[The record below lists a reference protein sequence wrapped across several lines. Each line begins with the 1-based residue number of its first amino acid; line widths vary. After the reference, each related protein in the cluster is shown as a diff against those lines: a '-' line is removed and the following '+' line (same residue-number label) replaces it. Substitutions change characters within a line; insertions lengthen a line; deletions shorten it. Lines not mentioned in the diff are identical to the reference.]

1 MKVAFRT
8 ILALVAG
15 AVAAGLVIAGVES
28 IGTWMNP
35 PPPGLDMNDRAAMG
49 AFIATL
55 PVSAFLLVLA
65 AWGLGVVAGGWM
77 AGRLAPRAPVLHAS
91 AITVL
96 VAIGALANLLLI
108 PHPAWFWVSALVVIA
123 AAGHSIRWLL
133 RR

>member
-15 AVAAGLVIAGVES
+15 AVAAGLVIAGVEA

-35 PPPGLDMNDRAAMG
+35 PPPGLDMNDRAAMS

-55 PVSAFLLVLA
+55 PVSAFLVVLA
-65 AWGLGVVAGGWM
+65 AWGLGVVAGGCL

-96 VAIGALANLLLI
+96 VAIGALANMLMI

-123 AAGHSIRWLL
+123 AAGHATRLL
-133 RR
+133 VRR